1 MRIIAGQ
8 YRSRPLKSLPG
19 LDLRPTSDRLRE
31 TLFNVLASSSTLE
44 GSVWL
49 DLFAGTGAVGI
60 EAISR
65 GARHVYFVESER
77 KHARLIREN
86 LQSLKIRDG
95 FDVYESDVASALRS
109 LASSGINCD
118 FCFVDPPYQL
128 HGAYRRTLEIL
139 GESPPVVGASTIVIA
154 EHEKKFDPGGEFGML
169 ARYRTIVQGDAG
181 LSLYRST
188 EESWNERRS
197 VKVSPKINSL

>member
-1 MRIIAGQ
+1 MRVIAGQ
-8 YRSRPLKSLPG
+8 YRSRPLRSLPG

-31 TLFNVLASSSTLE
+31 TMFNVLASSSTLK

-65 GARHVYFVESER
+65 GAQSVYFVESDR

-86 LQSLKIRDG
+86 LRSLKISDG

-109 LASSGINCD
+109 LDASGITCD

-128 HGAYRRTLEIL
+128 RGAYERTMEFLGSSKIAGPTTIL
-139 GESPPVVGASTIVIA
+139 IA
-154 EHEKKFDPGGEFGML
+154 EHEKKFDPGNEFESL
-169 ARYRTIVQGDAG
+169 VRYRTIIQGDA
-181 LSLYRST
+181 
-188 EESWNERRS
+188 
-197 VKVSPKINSL
+197 